1 MRSDIGAIVVVIASI
16 AILGCLVGSYLYP
29 ENWSEFW
36 SGETKKSTL
45 NTRWIEKPYAKLD
58 YTNGVSKAVH
68 IGFREDGVVVW
79 GMQ

>member
-1 MRSDIGAIVVVIASI
+1 VKADIGAIFIVIVLIGIVWCI
-16 AILGCLVGSYLYP
+16 AGSMLYP

-36 SGETKKSTL
+36 GGETKKSTL

-58 YTNGVSKAVH
+58 YTNGVSRAVH